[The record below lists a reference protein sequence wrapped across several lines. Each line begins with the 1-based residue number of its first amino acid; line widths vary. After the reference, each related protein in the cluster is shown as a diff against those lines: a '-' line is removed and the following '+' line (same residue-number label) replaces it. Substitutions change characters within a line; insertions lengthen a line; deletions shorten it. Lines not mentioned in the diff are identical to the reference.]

1 MNKEQCYFA
10 IDLEL
15 NNAEDNSTLN
25 PKIIQI
31 GIAVGS
37 CHDYVN
43 QSLVT
48 YKWFL
53 DPKEPIFEFITQLT
67 GISDQDIPDYSV
79 PHGQV
84 AKEIGEII
92 TERNC
97 FLNPITWGGGDSLEL
112 YEEMLE
118 KGVAREIARMVLP
131 VNVYTEFYW
140 KIDAHNLMHFLNLR
154 CDAHAQEEIRVYALA
169 IRDILAQWMP
179 VTHKAFLDYVVN
191 ARTYSGGEVDLITNS
206 LDPERFELNCEKA
219 ETISAREMLELKK
232 SLGMG

>member
-10 IDLEL
+10 LDLEL
-15 NNAEDNSTLN
+15 NNAQDNSTLN
-25 PKIIQI
+25 PKIIQV

-67 GISDQDIPDYSV
+67 GITNQDISDYSV
-79 PHGQV
+79 PHAQV

-112 YEEMLE
+112 
-118 KGVAREIARMVLP
+118 
-131 VNVYTEFYW
+131 
-140 KIDAHNLMHFLNLR
+140 
-154 CDAHAQEEIRVYALA
+154 
-169 IRDILAQWMP
+169 
-179 VTHKAFLDYVVN
+179 
-191 ARTYSGGEVDLITNS
+191 
-206 LDPERFELNCEKA
+206 KA
-219 ETISAREMLELKK
+219 EFKDQGISFPYFMQVHTFHSSCVLVGQVPAHDSCWLIITY
-232 SLGMG
+232 